1 MLVGSLSKARRRFSK
16 SLAPAEAVCVC
27 GGGEV
32 CVWGGGEVC
41 VCVCVC
47 VLCLFVCG
55 VGWCVHIKGCNIQPY
70 CNGS

>member
-1 MLVGSLSKARRRFSK
+1 MCVGGVR
-16 SLAPAEAVCVC
+16 CVC
-27 GGGEV
+27 
-32 CVWGGGEVC
+32 GGGEVC